1 MEIRFII
8 LFLFFGSA
16 ILDLIY
22 VYKEIPKSRFFSKT
36 LLMPLLIVFY
46 ILNVDKPNLLLL
58 FALIFSFFGD
68 LFLLFDKKRLT
79 FFLGL
84 ICFLITHFL
93 YFILFTITSKY
104 FKGVPF
110 YIYLF
115 LIPYIIYGFSFYNHL
130 KPQIDR
136 FNKIILFYIFIIILM
151 SFSSLPR
158 FYFMSFY
165 KFLFPFIGS
174 ILFIISDSL
183 LSLKKFKKT
192 IKENSISVM
201 LTYILAQFLIV
212 LGFI

>member
-1 MEIRFII
+1 MEIKFVI

-46 ILNVDKPNLLLL
+46 ILNVDKPNLLLI

-68 LFLLFDKKRLT
+68 LFLLFENKKLT

-84 ICFLITHFL
+84 ISFLITHFL

-104 FKGVPF
+104 FKGAPF

-136 FNKIILFYIFIIILM
+136 FNKIILFYILIIILM

-158 FYFMSFY
+158 FYYVSFY

-183 LSLKKFKKT
+183 LSLRKFKKT
-192 IKENSISVM
+192 IKENSISIM
-201 LTYILAQFLIV
+201 FTYILAQFLIV

>member
-1 MEIRFII
+1 MEIRFVI

-22 VYKEIPKSRFFSKT
+22 INKEIPKSRFFSKT

-46 ILNVDKPNLLLL
+46 ILSVDKPNLLLI
-58 FALIFSFFGD
+58 FALILSFLGD
-68 LFLLFDKKRLT
+68 LFLLFENKKLT

-84 ICFLITHFL
+84 ISFLITHFL
-93 YFILFTITSKY
+93 YLILFTITSKY
-104 FKGVPF
+104 FKGAPF

-115 LIPYIIYGFSFYNHL
+115 LIPYIIYGVSFYKNL

-136 FNKIILFYIFIIILM
+136 FSKIILFYIFIIILM
-151 SFSSLPR
+151 SFSTIPR
-158 FYFMSFY
+158 FYYVSFY

-183 LSLKKFKKT
+183 LSLRKFKKT
-192 IKENSISVM
+192 IKENSISIM
-201 LTYILAQFLIV
+201 FTYILAQFLIV